1 MTKCNL
7 ATCRH
12 VTDLEHEISALK
24 HEGRILR
31 GNLRRM
37 IRAGEDDLRNNPLNP
52 FWAVLQS
59 AKSAVGIVSEESD
72 RIEDVEH
79 SPDVFNATPTW

>member
-52 FWAVLQS
+52 FWAVLQA
-59 AKSAVGIVSEESD
+59 AKSAVGMEPVESGVSED
-72 RIEDVEH
+72 IEH
-79 SPDVFNATPTW
+79 SPDVFNSTPSW